1 MSPKNLQDVLDSA
14 GNVVN
19 HLRNSQIG
27 AYVYPVVAPEF
38 TNWRD
43 EQRAWRESAV
53 LFDQSHHMAELLVEG
68 PDAKKLLSYLAINSF
83 ENFPVGRAK
92 HFVPVSSSGHVIGDV
107 IAFHEDT
114 NRYNLVGRAPTITW
128 VQFHAETGGYD
139 VVIGRDDRSP
149 PRPMGKPVT
158 RRHYRFQVQGPNA
171 PEILNRL
178 NGGPVPD
185 VKFFHLDRIN
195 VGNRRVKVLR
205 HGMAGVPGLELWGPY
220 EEGDEVRA
228 RILEAGKDLGLT
240 QVGSRAYATNTLE
253 SGWIPSPLP
262 AIYTGGKIE
271 ADYRKWLPA
280 NSYEASGSIG
290 GSYVSDNIED
300 YYCTPFEL
308 GYGIYIKY
316 DHDFIGREAL
326 EKMKDGPHRR
336 KVTFEWNADD
346 VVKVHASQLKPGSP
360 NYKTIDLPLSNYAS
374 TSADKVMM
382 GDKMV
387 GVSMFSGYSY
397 NERANLSLGFV
408 DPDVKEND
416 VLTMVWGEENGGTA
430 KTTVEPHEQTEIR
443 VRVSKVP
450 YSADARESY
459 ADSWRTRGS

>member
-220 EEGDEVRA
+220 EEGDEIRQ
-228 RILEAGKDLGLT
+228 RILDAGKDLGLT

-271 ADYRKWLPA
+271 AAYRKWLPA

-326 EKMKDGPHRR
+326 ERMKDKPHRR
-336 KVTFEWNADD
+336 KVTFEWNAED
-346 VVKVHASQLKPGSP
+346 VVKVHASHLTPGSP
-360 NYKTIDLPLSNYAS
+360 NFKTIDLPLSNYAS

-408 DPDVKEND
+408 DPGINEND
-416 VLTMVWGEENGGTA
+416 ILTMIWGEENGGTA

-459 ADSWRTRGS
+459 AESWRTRNS